1 MLDPNPIATSDWK
14 YNFKQ
19 LIDSKSYVDFNQG
32 IDIRLMTEEKAEMI
46 KQVKVKYIHFAWDR
60 YEDKEM
66 IIPKFKMFR
75 NMTGWDH
82 HKIQVYVLT
91 NFDSTFEQDLERIYT
106 LRDLDVA
113 PYIMIYDKEHLPKNH
128 QLRKLQRYVN
138 MRAIFWSVN
147 SFEEYQKKCD

>member
-1 MLDPNPIATSDWK
+1 
-14 YNFKQ
+14 
-19 LIDSKSYVDFNQG
+19 
-32 IDIRLMTEEKAEMI
+32 
-46 KQVKVKYIHFAWDR
+46 
-60 YEDKEM
+60 
-66 IIPKFKMFR
+66 
-75 NMTGWDH
+75 MTGWDH

-91 NFDSTFEQDLERIYT
+91 KFDSTFEQDLERIYT

-147 SFEEYQKKCD
+147 SFEEYQ